1 MLDVNIA
8 RRLAGRDTLHLG
20 HIERL
25 LAQVQAERLSWFD
38 RSEAMPLRP
47 PPPPRPDGAEERLR
61 TALDRMHSARMTS
74 RHRPW
79 WRRWF

>member
-1 MLDVNIA
+1 MLDVDTA

-25 LAQVQAERLSWFD
+25 LAQVQAERLLWFD
-38 RSEAMPLRP
+38 RPAAAPVPARSE
-47 PPPPRPDGAEERLR
+47 GGEERLR
-61 TALDRMHSARMTS
+61 TALDRMLATKLTA

-79 WRRWF
+79 WRRWLG

>member
-1 MLDVNIA
+1 MLDVDTA

-25 LAQVQAERLSWFD
+25 LAQVQAERLLWLD
-38 RSEAMPLRP
+38 RPRAVPARP
-47 PPPPRPDGAEERLR
+47 EGGEERLR
-61 TALDRMHSARMTS
+61 SALDRMLATKLTA

-79 WRRWF
+79 WRRWLG